1 MIENPL
7 SVTST
12 RIDYSYITNCT
23 DDDRK
28 PGVTCYQSS
37 KISEWRKKRYCRA
50 LEYWCRS
57 DRIKSCVVNANGGKI
72 ATNDKNLCG
81 NNALWRYIPT
91 GYYVGNY
98 KFLNGRR
105 CNGTLQHQINP
116 WYLSAKKAGYDQNLK
131 ETCEDFS
138 DQIHTVGAPC
148 PNLTHFMIMHAYYI
162 YLEEYLDYEEYE
174 YADEFAKEDA
184 KEYKYDWALQE
195 YFSGFNLSP
204 LYDPHSC
211 QQSCAVQEPGCI
223 ACTNKDYFRCGNSG
237 ICIHPRL
244 RCDGHPQCPGNEDE
258 DYLMCMDRDTYIKN
272 GHVAPFASFRC
283 KSKIYPEIDTVAT
296 RCNTVIECHEDVDEK
311 DCSESTHTKN
321 ILVAAICLAL
331 GIFLGIKLP
340 QVVRFIRL
348 DKQIAIEET
357 EEDKQNFDRIIQNLR
372 ENPENKIAC
381 QNINVFLLHILN
393 TKKTSV
399 VKKTYVKFYDSLVE
413 IYENDLSKMFV
424 FLKAHIDPAVTTDIV
439 EHRYRGLKTKI
450 INFLEMKVI
459 RYKMITHCTNKVTEK
474 TVLRL
479 TFSSLTCLVGLLS
492 HILDTIKDTL
502 LALTLLNIIGGIS
515 SIIEFPTYF
524 TTAVVLSLMGT
535 IIVPIL
541 LSSAHLAITQ
551 PFLVFNSARL
561 RAWRWGRVV
570 AGLGCL
576 ILSPLNTVVLKTRY
590 EMTKQ
595 EAIKAARD
603 QGDNTIALYEECD
616 KIQAHILEHVQN
628 EIGILIPKL

>member
-1 MIENPL
+1 M
-7 SVTST
+7 
-12 RIDYSYITNCT
+12 T
-23 DDDRK
+23 D
-28 PGVTCYQSS
+28 
-37 KISEWRKKRYCRA
+37 CRR
-50 LEYWCRS
+50 LYEWCRS
-57 DRIKSCVVNANGGKI
+57 DIKDSCIVNSNGEELSSNSK
-72 ATNDKNLCG
+72 TLCS
-81 NNALWRYIPT
+81 NNTMWKSIPT
-91 GYYVGNY
+91 GLYSDGG
-98 KFLNGRR
+98 KLFSKGTR
-105 CNGTLQHQINP
+105 CNGTSQHQINP
-116 WYLSAKKAGYDQNLK
+116 WYKFYDGEPGNGLKQN
-131 ETCEDFS
+131 CDDFS
-138 DQIHTVGAPC
+138 DRIHTAEAPC
-148 PNLTHFMIMHAYYI
+148 PNQTHFLMIHRNLWCNNSLATDYRICTNTSSWSPPAHMLAK
-162 YLEEYLDYEEYE
+162 LD
-174 YADEFAKEDA
+174 
-184 KEYKYDWALQE
+184 
-195 YFSGFNLSP
+195 
-204 LYDPHSC
+204 DPHFCNESC
-211 QQSCAVQEPGCI
+211 QAPGPGCI
-223 ACTNKDYFRCGNSG
+223 ACTNKDYFRCRNSRL
-237 ICIHPRL
+237 CIHPRL
-244 RCDGHPQCPGNEDE
+244 RCDGHPQCPEYDDE
-258 DYLMCMDRDTYIKN
+258 DYHMCNKTYIEN
-272 GHVAPFASFRC
+272 GQVAPFATFRC
-283 KSKIYPEIDTVAT
+283 YSKIYPRIETIAT
-296 RCNTVIECHEDVDEK
+296 RCNNVNECHNDLDEV
-311 DCSESTHTKN
+311 DCSKNDNTKS
-321 ILVAAICLAL
+321 ILVAAVCLSL
-331 GIFLGIKLP
+331 GIFLGMKLP
-340 QVVRFIRL
+340 QVVRFIKL

-502 LALTLLNIIGGIS
+502 LAMTLLNIIGGIS